1 MMEAATSFDRMVE
14 TLGLTP
20 DQYVSS
26 MPLKQWVLMNKDER
40 YVPPDLLKAWGL
52 SDEEEAA

>member
-40 YVPPDLLKAWGL
+40 YVPPDSRSVL
-52 SDEEEAA
+52 

>member
-1 MMEAATSFDRMVE
+1 MEAATSFDRVVE
-14 TLGLTP
+14 ALGLTP

-26 MPLKQWVLMNKDER
+26 MPLKQWVLMNKDEK